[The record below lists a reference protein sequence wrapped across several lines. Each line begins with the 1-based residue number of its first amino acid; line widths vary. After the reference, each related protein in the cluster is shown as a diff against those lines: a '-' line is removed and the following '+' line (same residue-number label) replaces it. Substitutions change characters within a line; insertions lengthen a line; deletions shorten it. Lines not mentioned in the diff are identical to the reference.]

1 MYEKYRNRASF
12 YIVYIQEAHPVDL
25 WQTASNERDNVLLR
39 SPRTEA
45 DRFENASQCVRK
57 LGVRIPALIDG
68 MDDKTEHVYTGWPE
82 RLYVIAPGG
91 RIVYKS
97 EAGPYGFSPKVME
110 VQLRRVLQPDMTAA
124 KAPTTQAT

>member
-1 MYEKYRNRASF
+1 
-12 YIVYIQEAHPVDL
+12 
-25 WQTASNERDNVLLR
+25 VLLH
-39 SPRTEA
+39 SPRTDA

-68 MDDKTEHVYTGWPE
+68 MNDQTERVYTGWPE

-97 EAGPYGFSPKVME
+97 EAGPYGFFPKAME
-110 VQLRRVLQPDMTAA
+110 LALGGILQPDMTAVIH
-124 KAPTTQAT
+124 